1 LAGAKKSLASNF
13 HMDRVFTVT
22 ELLRRR
28 QIFFKEYSRY
38 TFKTNTTNS
47 IHMKVAW
54 YCKCAPFRHFSR
66 QKKRGTAVPPKIV
79 HVHEF
84 GSVDRRL
91 SMKIR
96 FSSHACGH
104 WIYSVVLTARI
115 IRGFWR
121 ESAAACS
128 SSLLIHRF
136 SSFVTQS
143 AAGCAWPCAGR

>member
-1 LAGAKKSLASNF
+1 MTFCCYRLLDASSDRSALGDRSSSLLSDLPADEPCLLYVHMTVLSVIGFARSPEYSGHRIHMLSGPRYSHADKSL
-13 HMDRVFTVT
+13 T
-22 ELLRRR
+22 ENR
-28 QIFFKEYSRY
+28 
-38 TFKTNTTNS
+38 TT
-47 IHMKVAW
+47 KL
-54 YCKCAPFRHFSR
+54 
-66 QKKRGTAVPPKIV
+66 
-79 HVHEF
+79 
-84 GSVDRRL
+84 DRRL

-143 AAGCAWPCAGR
+143 AAGCAWPCAGC